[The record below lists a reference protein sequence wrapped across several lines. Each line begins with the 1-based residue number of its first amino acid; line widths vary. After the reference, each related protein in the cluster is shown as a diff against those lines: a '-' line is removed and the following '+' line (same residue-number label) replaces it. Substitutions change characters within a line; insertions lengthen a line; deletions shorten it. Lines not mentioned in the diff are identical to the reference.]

1 MTVRMQISSPVRVA
15 AAALATIVLGGV
27 AGSGVAAA
35 AEQPAPASL
44 SALAH
49 EGDNLTGVLTVR
61 GGQDPLTIDVTS
73 LRATVAGKAYPVST
87 RSQASAR
94 RAAMLVVDTSGSMG
108 EAGMQVVRSSVAA
121 FLADAPKDVAVG
133 LISFAGTAGV
143 DVAPTTNRARVQ
155 KEVNGLKSRGETS
168 LYDAI
173 ALASAALSGYDD
185 RSLILLSDGGDTVS
199 HKATKAS
206 ATAALRKYGVR
217 AEAVAFK
224 TAESDNSVLSG
235 FAQAGGG
242 SVAAANDAAAV
253 KAAFEAAAK
262 VLDSQVS
269 FTVRPDP
276 GLSSELPVS
285 ISGTA
290 GGRPF
295 TAQASVDFG
304 APTPT
309 PSATAVPVLTD
320 EGSGTALARL
330 KVPGGM
336 SVVLLLGAVAL
347 FLGLMVLVI
356 AFVAPQLRSGRSKRV
371 ETIERYVN
379 PTMSLSMSAQNGSQT
394 SLSTNLVNLGEKV
407 MEGRESTS
415 KTMALIERADL
426 PLRAGEWWVLRIVAV
441 VVTTAVVM
449 LLMRGGLIMT
459 IFSMLLGIGLG
470 IMLPS
475 FTLRFLAKRRC
486 KKFEAQLPDVLM
498 LVASSLSTGFSLLQA
513 LDAVA
518 KDAAEPAAK
527 EFGRA
532 LAETRIGADISES
545 LERMAERT
553 GSTNMKW
560 TTMAIRIQREVGGN
574 LAETLKT
581 TATTLR
587 EREALQRHVKALS
600 AEGRLSA
607 YILIALPIGIFLYTM
622 QTNREYVELLWTR
635 PLGLAMLAA
644 GVLSLTAG
652 VFWMRKVVD
661 VQV

>member
-1 MTVRMQISSPVRVA
+1 MQIGRAARMGAAVA
-15 AAALATIVLGGV
+15 AAVLVGAFAGAGV
-27 AGSGVAAA
+27 SVAA
-35 AEQPAPASL
+35 EPPAPASL

-49 EGDNLTGVLTVR
+49 EGDDLTGVLSVR
-61 GGQDPLTIDVTS
+61 GGQDALTIDSTS
-73 LRATVAGKAYPVST
+73 LRATIQGKTYPVST
-87 RSQASAR
+87 RPVSASR
-94 RAAMLVVDTSGSMG
+94 RATMLVVDTSGSMG
-108 EAGMQVVRSSVAA
+108 KAGMATVRTSVAA
-121 FLADAPKDVAVG
+121 FLADAPRDVAVG

-143 DVAPTTNRARVQ
+143 DVAPTTNRAKVQ
-155 KEVNGLKSRGETS
+155 KEVDALQSRGETS
-168 LYDAI
+168 LYDAV
-173 ALASAALSGYDD
+173 ALAASALSGYDD

-199 HKATKAS
+199 HKATKTS
-206 ATAALRKYGVR
+206 ATAALRKFGVR

-224 TAESDNSVLSG
+224 TAESDNSVLTG

-242 SVAAANDAAAV
+242 SVAAANNTAAV

-269 FTVRPDP
+269 FTVRPDA
-276 GLSSELPVS
+276 GLSAVVPVS
-285 ISGTA
+285 ITGTA

-295 TAQASVDFG
+295 NAQSTVDFG
-304 APTPT
+304 AAAPAPV
-309 PSATAVPVLTD
+309 ATTAIPVPLD
-320 EGSGTALARL
+320 EGAAPATL
-330 KVPGGM
+330 K
-336 SVVLLLGAVAL
+336 SVSESSITVIAAAAAI
-347 FLGLMVLVI
+347 FLGLLVLVI

-379 PTMSLSMSAQNGSQT
+379 PTTSVAMSGPSVSAT
-394 SLSTNLVNLGEKV
+394 SISANLVNLGEKV

-426 PLRAGEWWVLRIVAV
+426 PLRAGEWWVLRIVSVIA
-441 VVTTAVVM
+441 TTALVM
-449 LLMRGGLIMT
+449 ILLRGGTVMT
-459 IFSMLLGIGLG
+459 VVSMLLGIGAG
-470 IMLPS
+470 IVLPALV
-475 FTLRFLAKRRC
+475 LRFLAKRRC
-486 KKFEAQLPDVLM
+486 KKFESQLPDVLT

-553 GSTNMKW
+553 GSVNMKW

-581 TATTLR
+581 TAGTLR

-600 AEGRLSA
+600 AEGKLSA
-607 YILIALPIGIFLYTM
+607 YILIAMPIGIFLYTM
-622 QTNREYVELLWTR
+622 QTNRSYIELLWTR
-635 PLGLAMLAA
+635 PLGLAMLV
-644 GVLSLTAG
+644 GGIISLSVG

>member
-1 MTVRMQISSPVRVA
+1 MQIGRPARMAAAVA
-15 AAALATIVLGGV
+15 ASVLLGAFAGAGV
-27 AGSGVAAA
+27 SAA
-35 AEQPAPASL
+35 AESPAPASV

-49 EGDNLTGVLTVR
+49 EGDDITGVLSVR
-61 GGQDPLTIDVTS
+61 GGQDALTIDTTS
-73 LRATVAGKAYPVST
+73 LRATVAGKTYPVST
-87 RSQASAR
+87 RPVTASR
-94 RAAMLVVDTSGSMG
+94 RATMLVVDTSGSMG
-108 EAGMQVVRSSVAA
+108 KAGMATVRTSVAA
-121 FLADAPKDVAVG
+121 FLADAPRDVAVG
-133 LISFAGTAGV
+133 LVSFAGTAGV
-143 DVAPTTNRARVQ
+143 DVAPTTNRAKVQ
-155 KEVNGLKSRGETS
+155 KEVDALESRGETS
-168 LYDAI
+168 LYDAV
-173 ALASAALSGYDD
+173 ALAAPALAAYDD

-224 TAESDNSVLSG
+224 TAESDNSVLTG

-242 SVAAANDAAAV
+242 SVAAANDTAAV

-269 FTVRPDP
+269 FTVRPDA
-276 GLSSELPVS
+276 GLSSVVPVS
-285 ISGTA
+285 ITGTA

-295 TAQASVDFG
+295 TAQSTVDLG
-304 APTPT
+304 APAPAPAATTAIPT
-309 PSATAVPVLTD
+309 PLD
-320 EGSGTALARL
+320 EGAAPSRL
-330 KVPGGM
+330 RGI
-336 SVVLLLGAVAL
+336 SESSTTIIAAAAAI
-347 FLGLMVLVI
+347 FLGLLVLVI

-379 PTMSLSMSAQNGSQT
+379 PTTSVQMSGSSGLSATNLSA
-394 SLSTNLVNLGEKV
+394 NLVNLGEKV

-415 KTMALIERADL
+415 KTMALIEKADL

-441 VVTTAVVM
+441 VVTTAAVM
-449 LLMRGGLIMT
+449 LLLRGGTVMT
-459 IFSMLLGIGLG
+459 VVSMVLGIGAG
-470 IMLPS
+470 IFLPS
-475 FTLRFLAKRRC
+475 FVLKFLAKRRC
-486 KKFEAQLPDVLM
+486 KKFESQLPDVLT

-545 LERMAERT
+545 LERMADRT

-574 LAETLKT
+574 LAETLRT

-635 PLGLAMLAA
+635 PLGLAMLVA
-644 GVLSLTAG
+644 GIISLGVG
-652 VFWMRKVVD
+652 VFWMRKVVE
-661 VQV
+661 VEV